1 MARRGC
7 EASAAEEGGE
17 SARHQDLPCDARHRG
32 QTDLASAANFVFFT
46 LRKAMLFGAVVGAV
60 LAIAELRQLDE
71 VASGTELGSGADN
84 GFLEPPIAPPPLFP
98 SPFTPAAARKAARS
112 PLARAA
118 PPLSVP
124 PCSLPPAAGSRAS
137 ERRV

>member
-1 MARRGC
+1 MRRLQREQRRRAQRDLRVGFGHGAARG
-7 EASAAEEGGE
+7 ASD
-17 SARHQDLPCDARHRG
+17 DLG
-32 QTDLASAANFVFFT
+32 QFIFT

-98 SPFTPAAARKAARS
+98 SPVAARLAFFSVSHGRRPHALRAQNYTPGTARD
-112 PLARAA
+112 ARAA
-118 PPLSVP
+118 MRAAVEPVVP
-124 PCSLPPAAGSRAS
+124 
-137 ERRV
+137 

>member
-1 MARRGC
+1 MRCRSSSIAQREIIGA
-7 EASAAEEGGE
+7 EVAAFF
-17 SARHQDLPCDARHRG
+17 
-32 QTDLASAANFVFFT
+32 AANP
-46 LRKAMLFGAVVGAV
+46 MLFGAVVGAV
-60 LAIAELRQLDE
+60 FAIAESRQLE
-71 VASGTELGSGADN
+71 ESSSGTELGSGADN
-84 GFLEPPIAPPPLFP
+84 GFLEPPIAPINMVAINERIATAANE
-98 SPFTPAAARKAARS
+98 SAAATPAAARKAARS

>member
-1 MARRGC
+1 MI
-7 EASAAEEGGE
+7 S
-17 SARHQDLPCDARHRG
+17 SK
-32 QTDLASAANFVFFT
+32 FIFT
-46 LRKAMLFGAVVGAV
+46 LRKAMLFAAVVGAV

-98 SPFTPAAARKAARS
+98 SPFTPPS
-112 PLARAA
+112 T
-118 PPLSVP
+118 